1 MLVRRLYSD
10 KGGGAVSDIGS
21 LKEIFML
28 KRIAAGITAAVV
40 FPLFYLLFIGSNDI
54 FTRSDSITDER
65 GYSYT
70 LLYDLDD
77 IMFIKSD
84 SGGEIFGKWKSNRTN
99 GYNYISAEAMDVFE
113 GELYCVLTE
122 INSKDFMICRR
133 SWLKIDFESGSAEV
147 IYQKE
152 YGNIQNAYST
162 TLTVFDNKMLTVTSL
177 IEGIMVTDVYGQTE
191 YMVTPR
197 TDAVVNYAAALPDG
211 KIVYSDILN
220 RIYVTDENENSKLI
234 YKADSAGCF
243 YGLSVNDDGSCQIYN
258 TDTDEYLMS
267 TDKVGSGEITFKS
280 MKPPEAPAEISAYR
294 DIFDG
299 AFFAYCAAGAA
310 AGIIVFA
317 LMSLKRFPVLLK
329 IGTILILCLG
339 VGGASLY
346 ALINSIMERLH
357 LERSLERACMSAKI
371 IEAEIDLK
379 QFEDIDWSAP
389 EKDNYFFVL
398 ADLMEFNGESDRIMT
413 TNDGSYITFGDK
425 NYCWIYPIVGGE
437 IKSGICDQFPVN
449 LPFEKVVGENLISEY
464 KQVAEGKI
472 SSAACGISDDG
483 FEWVI
488 AVSPLKNSEGEVIA
502 LIETG
507 ISKLNYMTSAK
518 HNSSTILQ
526 IVVIFE
532 AITGALILAAA
543 GIALLPLKRLH
554 KAVET
559 TGNGDY
565 GVSVEVKG
573 RDEIAGIASAFNVMS
588 MQIYNHT
595 QNLSKLNEAY
605 LRFLPSGIIS
615 TIGKPS
621 VLSVSRGDYS
631 SISGYILHISLIN
644 FSEQTADLPND
655 DVFELINNISR
666 EIMENIIGKNGVIES
681 YNQEEYICIF
691 SEADLAYKAAVDL
704 IQQLRLHYPR
714 LKTSFVI
721 VKDSMLLGIV
731 GHEKRL
737 GTIML
742 SCGIRLSKK
751 LGKIAS
757 SCGANLIVTSDI
769 SFSVPCPQRLLGKI
783 NFNGYEY
790 TFFDCFG
797 GDEISTY
804 LSKLDGCVQ
813 FEEMVVQFYESK
825 WNKCRH
831 SVLSYLERHKNDHAA
846 IRYLFLCENNIKN
859 SGEKADMESMIL

>member
-1 MLVRRLYSD
+1 
-10 KGGGAVSDIGS
+10 
-21 LKEIFML
+21 ML
-28 KRIAAGITAAVV
+28 KRFAAGIITAMI
-40 FPLFYLLFIGSNDI
+40 FPLFYLLFIGRNDV
-54 FTRSDSITDER
+54 FARSESIADDL
-65 GYSYT
+65 GYDYT
-70 LLYDLDD
+70 LLYDNDD
-77 IMFIKSD
+77 IMFIKSG
-84 SGGEIFGKWKSNRTN
+84 GGEILGKWKTNRTN
-99 GYNYISAEAMDVFE
+99 GYNYIDAEAMDVFD

-133 SWLKIDFESGSAEV
+133 SWLKIDCESGSAKV
-147 IYQKE
+147 VYQKE

-162 TLTVFDNKMLTVTSL
+162 TLTVSDNKMFTVSSL
-177 IEGIMVTDVYGQTE
+177 IEGILITEVYSQTEYLLTPVTDV
-191 YMVTPR
+191 
-197 TDAVVNYAAALPDG
+197 VVNYATALPDG

-220 RIYVTDENENSKLI
+220 RIYITDEKGNSHPI
-234 YKADSAGCF
+234 YEADAAGSL
-243 YGLSVNDDGSCQIYN
+243 YGLSVNDDGFCQVY
-258 TDTDEYLMS
+258 DTETGEYLMS
-267 TDKVGSGEITFKS
+267 TDKAGSGEVTFKS
-280 MKPPEAPAEISAYR
+280 VKLPEARGEISEYR
-294 DIFDG
+294 DTFDD
-299 AFFAYCAAGAA
+299 AFFMYCAAGVA
-310 AGIIVFA
+310 AGVIAFA

-329 IGTILILCLG
+329 IAAILILCLG

-346 ALINSIMERLH
+346 ALINSIMEKLH

-371 IEAEIDLK
+371 IEAEIDIK

-389 EKDNYFFVL
+389 PKNDYFYVL
-398 ADLMEFNGESDRIMT
+398 ADLMEFSGESDRIMT
-413 TNDGSYITFGDK
+413 TNNGSYITFGDK
-425 NYCWIYPIVGGE
+425 NYCWIYPIVDGE

-449 LPFEKVVGENLISEY
+449 LPFEKVVAEKLISEY
-464 KQVAEGKI
+464 KKVAEGKI
-472 SSAACGISDDG
+472 GSAACGISDDS

-488 AVSPLKNSEGEVIA
+488 AVSPMKNSEGEVIA

-507 ISKLNYMTSAK
+507 ISKLNYMTSSK
-518 HNSSTILQ
+518 QNSSAILR

-543 GIALLPLKRLH
+543 GITLLPLKKLH
-554 KAVET
+554 KAVEA

-565 GVSVEVKG
+565 GVSVKVKG
-573 RDEIAGIASAFNVMS
+573 RDEIAGIAEAFNVMS
-588 MQIYNHT
+588 MQIYDHT

-631 SISGYILHISLIN
+631 SMSGYILHITLNN
-644 FSEQTADLPND
+644 FSEQTESLSND
-655 DVFELINNISR
+655 SIFELINSISC
-666 EIMENIIGKNGVIES
+666 EIMEKIIAKNGIIES

-691 SEADLAYKAAVDL
+691 GEADHAYNSAIDL
-704 IQQLRLHYPR
+704 IRQLRQHYPQ

-721 VKDSMLLGIV
+721 VKDNMLLGIV

-742 SCGIRLSKK
+742 SHGIRLSKL

-757 SCGANLIVTSDI
+757 SCGASLIVTSDI

-783 NFNGYEY
+783 DFNGYEY

-797 GDEISTY
+797 GDDISLY
-804 LSKLDGCVQ
+804 LSKLDGCAQ
-813 FEEMVVQFYESK
+813 FEEMVVQFYESQ

-831 SVLSYLERHKNDHAA
+831 SVLSYLERYKNDHAA

-859 SGEKADMESMIL
+859 SGEKADMESMILEMSKTPSTKNMLSKEQKQIG

>member
-1 MLVRRLYSD
+1 
-10 KGGGAVSDIGS
+10 
-21 LKEIFML
+21 ML
-28 KRIAAGITAAVV
+28 KRFAAGIITAVI
-40 FPLFYLLFIGSNDI
+40 FPLFYLLFIGRNDV

-65 GYSYT
+65 GYGYT

-84 SGGEIFGKWKSNRTN
+84 SGGEILGKWKTGRTN

-113 GELYCVLTE
+113 DELYCVLTE

-133 SWLKIDFESGSAEV
+133 SWIKIDFESGSAEV
-147 IYQKE
+147 VYQKD

-162 TLTVFDNKMLTVTSL
+162 TLTVSDNKMFTVSSL
-177 IEGIMVTDVYGQTE
+177 IEGILITEVYSQTE
-191 YMVTPR
+191 YLLTPP
-197 TDAVVNYAAALPDG
+197 TDAVVNYAAILPDG
-211 KIVYSDILN
+211 KIVCSDILN
-220 RIYVTDENENSKLI
+220 RIYVTDEKGNSRQV
-234 YKADSAGCF
+234 YKADAAGSF
-243 YGLSVNDDGSCQIYN
+243 YGLSVNDDGFCRIYD

-280 MKPPEAPAEISAYR
+280 VKPPKAHVEISEYR
-294 DIFDG
+294 DTFDG
-299 AFFAYCAAGAA
+299 AFFAYCTAGAA

-317 LMSLKRFPVLLK
+317 LMSFKRFPVLLK
-329 IGTILILCLG
+329 IAAILILCLG

-346 ALINSIMERLH
+346 ALINSVMERLH

-371 IEAEIDLK
+371 IEAEIDLE
-379 QFEDIDWSAP
+379 QFENIDWSAP
-389 EKDNYFFVL
+389 EKGGYFSVL
-398 ADLMEFNGESDRIMT
+398 ADLMEFNGESYRIMT
-413 TNDGSYITFGDK
+413 MNDGSYITFGDK

-437 IKSGICDQFPVN
+437 IKSGICDQLPVN
-449 LPFEKVVGENLISEY
+449 LPFEKVVAENLISEY
-464 KQVAEGKI
+464 KKVAEGMI
-472 SSAACGISDDG
+472 GSAACGISDNS

-507 ISKLNYMTSAK
+507 ISKLNYMTSSK
-518 HNSSTILQ
+518 WNSSAILR

-543 GIALLPLKRLH
+543 GIALLPLKKLH
-554 KAVET
+554 TAVEA

-573 RDEIAGIASAFNVMS
+573 RDEIAGIAEAFNVMS
-588 MQIYNHT
+588 MQIYDHT
-595 QNLSKLNEAY
+595 QNLSRLNEAY

-615 TIGKPS
+615 TIGKTS
-621 VLSVSRGDYS
+621 VLSISRGDYS
-631 SISGYILHISLIN
+631 SISSYILHITLNN
-644 FSEQTADLPND
+644 FSEQTADLSND

-666 EIMENIIGKNGVIES
+666 EIMENIIGRNGVIES

-691 SEADLAYKAAVDL
+691 GEADLAYNAAIDL

-721 VKDSMLLGIV
+721 VKDSVLLGIV

-742 SCGIRLSKK
+742 SHGIRLSKK

-757 SCGANLIVTSDI
+757 SCGANLIVTADI
-769 SFSVPCPQRLLGKI
+769 SFSVPCPRRLLGKI
-783 NFNGYEY
+783 DFNGYEY

-797 GDEISTY
+797 GDEISVY
-804 LSKLDGCVQ
+804 LSKLDGCAQ
-813 FEEMVVQFYESK
+813 FEEMVEQFRESQ

-831 SVLSYLERHKNDHAA
+831 SALSYLERHKNDPAA

-859 SGEKADMESMIL
+859 SAEKAGMESVINRLTTTQL

>member
-1 MLVRRLYSD
+1 
-10 KGGGAVSDIGS
+10 
-21 LKEIFML
+21 ML
-28 KRIAAGITAAVV
+28 KRFAAGIITAVV
-40 FPLFYLLFIGSNDI
+40 FPLLYLLFIGRNDV

-65 GYSYT
+65 GYNYT

-84 SGGEIFGKWKSNRTN
+84 SGGEILGKWKTGRTN

-133 SWLKIDFESGSAEV
+133 SWIKINFESDSAEM

-152 YGNIQNAYST
+152 YGDIQNAYST
-162 TLTVFDNKMLTVTSL
+162 TLTVFDDKMFTVSSL
-177 IEGIMVTDVYGQTE
+177 IEGIMVTDIYGQTE
-191 YMVTPR
+191 YMITPP
-197 TDAVVNYAAALPDG
+197 TDAVVNYAAILPDG
-211 KIVYSDILN
+211 KIVCSDILN
-220 RIYVTDENENSKLI
+220 RIYITDENGNSQQI
-234 YKADSAGCF
+234 YKADAAGSF
-243 YGLSVNDDGSCQIYN
+243 YGLSVNDDEFCQVCD

-267 TDKVGSGEITFKS
+267 TDTVSSGEIVFKS
-280 MKPPEAPAEISAYR
+280 VKPPEAPVEISEYR
-294 DIFDG
+294 DTFDG
-299 AFFAYCAAGAA
+299 VFFAYCAAGTS

-329 IGTILILCLG
+329 IGVILILCLG

-379 QFEDIDWSAP
+379 KFENIDWSAP
-389 EKDNYFFVL
+389 EKGGYFSVL
-398 ADLMEFNGESDRIMT
+398 ADLMEFSGESDRIMT
-413 TNDGSYITFGDK
+413 PNDGSYITFDDK
-425 NYCWIYPIVGGE
+425 NYCWIYPIIGGE

-449 LPFEKVVGENLISEY
+449 LPFEKVVAENLISEY
-464 KQVAEGKI
+464 KKVAEGKI
-472 SSAACGISDDG
+472 GAAACGISDDSL
-483 FEWVI
+483 EWVI
-488 AVSPLKNSEGEVIA
+488 AVSPLKNSKGEVIA

-507 ISKLNYMTSAK
+507 ISKLNYMTSSK
-518 HNSSTILQ
+518 QNSSAILQ

-532 AITGALILAAA
+532 AITGVLILAATVVT
-543 GIALLPLKRLH
+543 LLPLKRLH
-554 KAVET
+554 GAVEAA
-559 TGNGDY
+559 GNGDY

-573 RDEIAGIASAFNVMS
+573 RDEISGIAEAFNVMS
-588 MQIYNHT
+588 MQIYAHT
-595 QNLSKLNEAY
+595 QNLRQLNEAY

-615 TIGKPS
+615 TIGKTS
-621 VLSVSRGDYS
+621 VLSISRGDYS
-631 SISGYILHISLIN
+631 SINSYILHITLNN
-644 FSEQTADLPND
+644 FSEQTAELSND

-666 EIMENIIGKNGVIES
+666 EIMENIIDKNGVIES

-691 SEADLAYKAAVDL
+691 SEADLAYKTAVDL
-704 IQQLRLHYPR
+704 IRQLRQHYPR

-721 VKDSMLLGIV
+721 VKDSILLGIV

-742 SCGIRLSKK
+742 SHGIRLSKK
-751 LGKIAS
+751 LGMIAS

-769 SFSVPCPQRLLGKI
+769 PFSVPCPQRLLGKI
-783 NFNGYEY
+783 EFNGYEY
-790 TFFDCFG
+790 SFFDCFG
-797 GDEISTY
+797 GDEISVY
-804 LSKLDGCVQ
+804 LSKLDGCAQ
-813 FEEMVVQFYESK
+813 FEEMVVQFCEGQ

-831 SVLSYLERHKNDHAA
+831 SALSYLERHKNDPAA

-859 SGEKADMESMIL
+859 SANEADMESMIL

>member
-1 MLVRRLYSD
+1 
-10 KGGGAVSDIGS
+10 
-21 LKEIFML
+21 ML
-28 KRIAAGITAAVV
+28 KRFAAGIITAVV
-40 FPLFYLLFIGSNDI
+40 FPLFYLLFIGRNDV
-54 FTRSDSITDER
+54 FTRSDSISDER
-65 GYSYT
+65 GYGYT

-84 SGGEIFGKWKSNRTN
+84 SGGEILGKWKTGRTN
-99 GYNYISAEAMDVFE
+99 GYNYISAEAMDIFE
-113 GELYCVLTE
+113 DELYCVLTE

-133 SWLKIDFESGSAEV
+133 SWIKIDFESGSAEV
-147 IYQKE
+147 VYQKE

-162 TLTVFDNKMLTVTSL
+162 TLTVSDNKMFTVSSL
-177 IEGIMVTDVYGQTE
+177 IEGILITEVYSQTE
-191 YMVTPR
+191 YLLTPP
-197 TDAVVNYAAALPDG
+197 TDAVVNYAAILPDG
-211 KIVYSDILN
+211 KIVCSDILN
-220 RIYVTDENENSKLI
+220 RIYVTDEKGNSRQV
-234 YKADSAGCF
+234 YKADAAGSF
-243 YGLSVNDDGSCQIYN
+243 YGLSVNDDGFCQIYD

-280 MKPPEAPAEISAYR
+280 VKPPKAPVEISEYL
-294 DIFDG
+294 DTFDG
-299 AFFAYCAAGAA
+299 AFFAYCATGAA

-317 LMSLKRFPVLLK
+317 LISLKRFPVLLK
-329 IGTILILCLG
+329 IAAILILCLG
-339 VGGASLY
+339 VGGTSLY
-346 ALINSIMERLH
+346 ALINSIIERLH

-379 QFEDIDWSAP
+379 KFENIDWSTP
-389 EKDNYFFVL
+389 EKGGYFSVL
-398 ADLMEFNGESDRIMT
+398 AELMEFNGESDRIMI
-413 TNDGSYITFGDK
+413 TNDSSYITFGDK

-449 LPFEKVVGENLISEY
+449 LPFEKVVAKNMICEY
-464 KQVAEGKI
+464 QKVAEGKI
-472 SSAACGISDDG
+472 GSAACGISDDSL
-483 FEWVI
+483 EWVI
-488 AVSPLKNSEGEVIA
+488 AVSPLKNSKGEIIA

-507 ISKLNYMTSAK
+507 ISKLNYMTSSK
-518 HNSSTILQ
+518 QNSSAILQ

-554 KAVET
+554 EAVEA

-573 RDEIAGIASAFNVMS
+573 RDEIAGIAEAFNVMS
-588 MQIYNHT
+588 IQIYDHT

-631 SISGYILHISLIN
+631 SISSYILHITLNN
-644 FSEQTADLPND
+644 FSEQTADLSND
-655 DVFELINNISR
+655 DIFELINNISC

-691 SEADLAYKAAVDL
+691 GDADLAYKAAVDL

-721 VKDSMLLGIV
+721 VKDSVLLGIV

-742 SCGIRLSKK
+742 SHGIRLSKK
-751 LGKIAS
+751 LGQIAS

-769 SFSVPCPQRLLGKI
+769 TFSAPCPKRLLGKI
-783 NFNGYEY
+783 GFIGYEY

-804 LSKLDGCVQ
+804 LSKLDGCAQ
-813 FEEMVVQFYESK
+813 FEEMVVQFYESQ

>member
-1 MLVRRLYSD
+1 
-10 KGGGAVSDIGS
+10 
-21 LKEIFML
+21 ML
-28 KRIAAGITAAVV
+28 KRLAAGIITAVV
-40 FPLFYLLFIGSNDI
+40 FPLFYLLFIGRNDV
-54 FTRSDSITDER
+54 FTRSDVITDER

-84 SGGEIFGKWKSNRTN
+84 SSGEILGKWKTDRTN

-133 SWLKIDFESGSAEV
+133 SWLKIDFESGSAAV

-152 YGNIQNAYST
+152 YGNIQNSYST
-162 TLTVFDNKMLTVTSL
+162 TLTVSNDQMLTVTSL

-191 YMVTPR
+191 YMITPQ
-197 TDAVVNYAAALPDG
+197 TDTVVNYAAALPDG

-220 RIYVTDENENSKLI
+220 RIYITDEGENSQLI
-234 YKADSAGCF
+234 YKADTAGSF
-243 YGLSVNDDGSCQIYN
+243 YGLSVNDDGFCQIYD
-258 TDTDEYLMS
+258 TDTDEYLIS
-267 TDKVGSGEITFKS
+267 TDDVCSGEIAFKS
-280 MKPPEAPAEISAYR
+280 VKPSKAPVEISAYR
-294 DIFDG
+294 DTFDG
-299 AFFAYCAAGAA
+299 EFFVCCAAGTA

-329 IGTILILCLG
+329 IGAIIILCLG
-339 VGGASLY
+339 LGGASLY

-379 QFEDIDWSAP
+379 QFENIDWSTP
-389 EKDNYFFVL
+389 EKGGYFSVL

-413 TNDGSYITFGDK
+413 TNDDSYITFGDK
-425 NYCWIYPIVGGE
+425 NYCWIYPIVSGE

-449 LPFEKVVGENLISEY
+449 LPFERIVGENLISEY
-464 KQVAEGKI
+464 KKVADGKI
-472 SSAACGISDDG
+472 TSAACGISDDG

-488 AVSPLKNSEGEVIA
+488 AISPLKNLKGEVIA

-507 ISKLNYMTSAK
+507 ISKLNYMTSSK
-518 HNSSTILQ
+518 QNSSDILQ
-526 IVVIFE
+526 SVVIFE

-554 KAVET
+554 KAVEA
-559 TGNGDY
+559 TGNGNY

-573 RDEIAGIASAFNVMS
+573 RDEIAGIAEAFNVMS
-588 MQIYNHT
+588 MQIYDHT
-595 QNLSKLNEAY
+595 QNLSQLNEAY

-631 SISGYILHISLIN
+631 SISSYILHIALIN
-644 FSEQTADLPND
+644 FSEQTADLSND
-655 DVFELINNISR
+655 DVFELINNISH
-666 EIMENIIGKNGVIES
+666 EIMENIISKNGVIES
-681 YNQEEYICIF
+681 YSQEEYICIF
-691 SEADLAYKAAVDL
+691 GESDLAYKTAVDL

-714 LKTSFVI
+714 LKASFVI

-742 SCGIRLSKK
+742 SHGIRLSKK
-751 LGKIAS
+751 LGKIAA

-783 NFNGYEY
+783 DFNGYEY

-797 GDEISTY
+797 GDEISMY
-804 LSKLDGCVQ
+804 LSKLDGCAQ
-813 FEEMVVQFYESK
+813 FEKMVVQFYEGQ

-831 SVLSYLERHKNDHAA
+831 SALSYLERHKNDPAA
-846 IRYLFLCENNIKN
+846 IRYLFLCENNIKKSEEN
-859 SGEKADMESMIL
+859 AGMKA

>member
-1 MLVRRLYSD
+1 
-10 KGGGAVSDIGS
+10 
-21 LKEIFML
+21 ML
-28 KRIAAGITAAVV
+28 KRFAAGIITAVV
-40 FPLFYLLFIGSNDI
+40 FPLFYLLFIGRNDV

-84 SGGEIFGKWKSNRTN
+84 NGGEILGKWKTVRTN
-99 GYNYISAEAMDVFE
+99 GYNYISAEAMDVFK

-122 INSKDFMICRR
+122 INSKDFIICRR
-133 SWLKIDFESGSAEV
+133 SWLKINFESCSAEV

-152 YGNIQNAYST
+152 YGDIQNAYST
-162 TLTVFDNKMLTVTSL
+162 TLTVFDDKMFTVSSL
-177 IEGIMVTDVYGQTE
+177 IEGIMVTDIYGQTE
-191 YMVTPR
+191 YMITPC
-197 TDAVVNYAAALPDG
+197 TDAVVNYAAILPDG
-211 KIVYSDILN
+211 KIVCSDILN
-220 RIYVTDENENSKLI
+220 RIYITDENGNSQQI
-234 YKADSAGCF
+234 YKADAAGSF
-243 YGLSVNDDGSCQIYN
+243 YGLSVNDDGFCQVYD

-267 TDKVGSGEITFKS
+267 TNTVSSGEIVFKS
-280 MKPPEAPAEISAYR
+280 VKPPKAPVKISEYR
-294 DIFDG
+294 DTFDG
-299 AFFAYCAAGAA
+299 VFFAYCAAGAA

-329 IGTILILCLG
+329 IAAILILCLG

-371 IEAEIDLK
+371 IEAELDLK
-379 QFEDIDWSAP
+379 KFENIDWSDP
-389 EKDNYFFVL
+389 EKGGYFSVL
-398 ADLMEFNGESDRIMT
+398 ANLMEFNGESDRIMT

-449 LPFEKVVGENLISEY
+449 LPFEKVVAENLISEY
-464 KQVAEGKI
+464 KKVAEGKI
-472 SSAACGISDDG
+472 GAAACGISDDSL
-483 FEWVI
+483 EWVI
-488 AVSPLKNSEGEVIA
+488 AVSPMKNSKGEVIA

-507 ISKLNYMTSAK
+507 ISKLNYMTSSK
-518 HNSSTILQ
+518 QNSSAILQ

-532 AITGALILAAA
+532 AITGVLILAAT
-543 GIALLPLKRLH
+543 GVTLLPLKRLH
-554 KAVET
+554 EAVEA

-573 RDEIAGIASAFNVMS
+573 RDEIAGIAEAFNVMS
-588 MQIYNHT
+588 VQIYDYT
-595 QNLSKLNEAY
+595 QNLSQLNEAY

-615 TIGKPS
+615 TIGKTS
-621 VLSVSRGDYS
+621 VLSISRGDYS
-631 SISGYILHISLIN
+631 SISSYILHITLNN
-644 FSEQTADLPND
+644 FSEQTADLSND

-691 SEADLAYKAAVDL
+691 SEADLAYKTAVVL
-704 IQQLRLHYPR
+704 IRQLRQHYPR

-742 SCGIRLSKK
+742 SHGIRLSKK

-783 NFNGYEY
+783 DFNGYEY

-797 GDEISTY
+797 GDEISVY
-804 LSKLDGCVQ
+804 LSKLDGCAQ
-813 FEEMVVQFYESK
+813 FEEMVVQFCK
-825 WNKCRH
+825 GQWNKCRH
-831 SVLSYLERHKNDHAA
+831 SALSYLERHKNDPAA

-859 SGEKADMESMIL
+859 SAKEAGMESMIL

>member
-1 MLVRRLYSD
+1 
-10 KGGGAVSDIGS
+10 
-21 LKEIFML
+21 ML
-28 KRIAAGITAAVV
+28 KRFAAGIITAMI
-40 FPLFYLLFIGSNDI
+40 FPLFYLLFIGRNDI
-54 FTRSDSITDER
+54 FTRSDSITDEQ

-70 LLYDLDD
+70 LLYNLDHT
-77 IMFIKSD
+77 MFIKSD
-84 SGGEIFGKWKSNRTN
+84 SGGEILGKWKTDRIN
-99 GYNYISAEAMDVFE
+99 GYNYIDAEAMDIFE

-122 INSKDFMICRR
+122 INSKDFMICGRK
-133 SWLKIDFESGSAEV
+133 WLKIDLESGSAEV
-147 IYQKE
+147 LYEKE

-162 TLTVFDNKMLTVTSL
+162 TLTVFDDKMFTVSSL
-177 IEGIMVTDVYGQTE
+177 IEGILITEVYSQTE
-191 YMVTPR
+191 YLLTPV

-220 RIYVTDENENSKLI
+220 RIYVTDENGNSQRI
-234 YKADSAGCF
+234 YEADAAGSF
-243 YGLSVNDDGSCQIYN
+243 NGLSVNDDGFCQVY
-258 TDTDEYLMS
+258 DTETGEYLMS
-267 TDKVGSGEITFKS
+267 TDKAGSGEMTFEPA
-280 MKPPEAPAEISAYR
+280 KPPKSPVEISTYH
-294 DIFDG
+294 DVCDKVL
-299 AFFAYCAAGAA
+299 FAYCAAGAA
-310 AGIIVFA
+310 AGVIVFA

-329 IGTILILCLG
+329 IAAILILCLG

-379 QFEDIDWSAP
+379 QFENIDWSAP
-389 EKDNYFFVL
+389 EKGGYFSVL
-398 ADLMEFNGESDRIMT
+398 AELMKFDGEGDRIMT
-413 TNDGSYITFGDK
+413 TNDGSYITFSDK

-437 IKSGICDQFPVN
+437 IRSGICDQFPAN
-449 LPFEKVVGENLISEY
+449 LPLENVVAENLISEY
-464 KQVAEGKI
+464 KKVAEGEI
-472 SSAACGISDDG
+472 GSTACGISDDSL
-483 FEWVI
+483 EWVI
-488 AVSPLKNSEGEVIA
+488 AVSPLKNSKGEVIA
-502 LIETG
+502 LIEAG
-507 ISKLNYMTSAK
+507 ISKLNYMTSSK
-518 HNSSTILQ
+518 QNSSAILR

-543 GIALLPLKRLH
+543 GFALLPLKRLH
-554 KAVET
+554 KAVEA

-573 RDEIAGIASAFNVMS
+573 RDEIAGIADAFNVMS
-588 MQIYNHT
+588 MQIYDHT

-615 TIGKPS
+615 TIGKRS

-631 SISGYILHISLIN
+631 SISSYILHIMLNN
-644 FSEQTADLPND
+644 FSEQTSELPND
-655 DVFELINNISR
+655 DVFELINKISC

-681 YNQEEYICIF
+681 CNQEEYICIF
-691 SEADLAYKAAVDL
+691 NEADLAYKAAIDL
-704 IQQLRLHYPR
+704 IQHFRQHYPQ

-721 VKDSMLLGIV
+721 VKDNMLLGIV

-742 SCGIRLSKK
+742 SHGIRLSKR

-757 SCGANLIVTSDI
+757 SCGASLIVTSDI
-769 SFSVPCPQRLLGKI
+769 SFSVPCPQRFLGKI
-783 NFNGYEY
+783 GFNGYEY

-797 GDEISTY
+797 GDEISVY
-804 LSKLDGCVQ
+804 QSKLDGCAQ
-813 FEEMVVQFYESK
+813 FEKLVVQFCEGQ

-859 SGEKADMESMIL
+859 SGEKADMESMILEMSKTPSTKNMLSKEQKPIG